1 MRANPAAA
9 QEAQA
14 GAPPSADEVDI
25 SVLANIEAKNI
36 DLHIRLEKPGWIIR
50 SVILYS
56 DTLFTGGSLAVHP
69 SDSTNYVKA
78 PITHTKNTSET
89 VDIRVLIG
97 AGINAPFFV
106 CHQVPAFQLPKFAF
120 IAPLNSPSL

>member
-1 MRANPAAA
+1 MNKKKIELINKLQDLDAKKQEMRANPAAA

-69 SDSTNYVKA
+69 
-78 PITHTKNTSET
+78 
-89 VDIRVLIG
+89 
-97 AGINAPFFV
+97 
-106 CHQVPAFQLPKFAF
+106 
-120 IAPLNSPSL
+120 